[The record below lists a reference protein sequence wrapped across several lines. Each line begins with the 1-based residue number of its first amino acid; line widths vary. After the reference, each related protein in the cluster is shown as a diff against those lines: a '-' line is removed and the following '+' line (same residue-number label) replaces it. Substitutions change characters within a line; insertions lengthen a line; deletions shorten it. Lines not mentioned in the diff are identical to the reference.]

1 MFPSAS
7 LVLILSIMDIQY
19 LIQMLQNK
27 ITALNNAKSQALSI
41 GDFEQI
47 SVIEKELLDTQ
58 HTFSQL
64 TMLLDMTQAAMVAN
78 VSAAEVVSSGLNALQ
93 NVPPSIQGPSAG
105 AVINGYDVS
114 AYATDA
120 LYEQKIRTILDGMIA
135 FSTPADVDVYIQDMA
150 PGSPVTGDMVYA
162 AVIQYSVDLPLL
174 LAIMQNDSAFGTK
187 GVGAT
192 TYNPGNIGNTGS
204 ATRSFGSWEDGVNA
218 VAEWLSQHRVE

>member
-1 MFPSAS
+1 
-7 LVLILSIMDIQY
+7 MDIQY

-27 ITALNNAKSQALSI
+27 ITALNNAKSQAVSI
-41 GDFEQI
+41 GDFEQM

-58 HTFSQL
+58 HTVSQL
-64 TMLLDMTQAAMVAN
+64 AMLVDMTQAATAAN

-93 NVPPSIQGPSAG
+93 NVPPTIQGPSAG

-120 LYEQKIRTILDGMIA
+120 LYEEKIRTILTGMMP
-135 FSTPADVDVYIQDMA
+135 FGTPADVDAYIQDMA

-162 AVIQYSVDLPLL
+162 AVNEYSVDLPLL
-174 LAIMQNDSAFGTK
+174 LSIMQNDSAFGTK

-192 TYNPGNIGNTGS
+192 TFNPGNIGNTGS
-204 ATRSFGSWEDGVNA
+204 ATRSFGSWGDGVNA
-218 VAEWLSQHRVE
+218 VAKWLNDHRAE